1 MVVQGWKILCKRE
14 DKGCL
19 YQKIMM
25 RALNVKINGT
35 KTLREQKANLIFDLK
50 IKQALLR
57 RVLFKKKL
65 ITLQKGLKS
74 TPCRHV

>member
-1 MVVQGWKILCKRE
+1 MVVRGWKIFYKRE

-57 RVLFKKKL
+57 RVLFKKNLSHHSK
-65 ITLQKGLKS
+65 
-74 TPCRHV
+74 V

>member
-1 MVVQGWKILCKRE
+1 
-14 DKGCL
+14 
-19 YQKIMM
+19 MM

-65 ITLQKGLKS
+65 ITPQ
-74 TPCRHV
+74 